1 MLRFWYRKFM
11 ISQRMKNM
19 KYYMAPLEG
28 ITGYIYRNAYSTYF
42 QKYDKY
48 FTPFLSPHGEK
59 EKLTHKERNDIAP
72 ENNEGLYVV
81 PQILTNKSGDFIRT
95 AKMLQ
100 NLGYEEVNLNLGCPS
115 GTVVSK
121 YKGAGFLD
129 KPFELQIFLT
139 EVFEALDMK
148 ISIKTRIGMYDTEEF
163 EDLLAIYE
171 KFPLEELII
180 HPRLGQEFYQGTP
193 HREVFH
199 EAVKK
204 SRHKLCYNG
213 DLFLK
218 AQIEQFAKEEPQVE
232 QVMLGRGVLRNPGIL
247 QLTKEGTMPDK
258 AVIKEFHDRLYGDYR
273 DIMPGER
280 PTLFK
285 MKELWTY
292 MGPLFTGWEE
302 THAKQIRKCSRLV
315 DYEQII
321 KQIFGNEL
329 YVDDL

>member
-1 MLRFWYRKFM
+1 
-11 ISQRMKNM
+11 M

-28 ITGYIYRNAYSTYF
+28 ITSYVYRNAYSTYF
-42 QKYDKY
+42 RKFDKY

-59 EKLTHKERNDIAP
+59 EKLTQKERKDIAP

-81 PQILTNKSGDFIRT
+81 PQILTNKSGDFIRV
-95 AKMLQ
+95 AKMLKE
-100 NLGYEEVNLNLGCPS
+100 LGYKEVNLNLGCPS

-139 EVFEALDMK
+139 EIFEAVDMR
-148 ISIKTRIGMYDTEEF
+148 ISVKTRIGMSDTGEF
-163 EDLLAIYE
+163 EDLLGIFN

-180 HPRLGQEFYQGTP
+180 HPRLRQEFYQGTP
-193 HREVFH
+193 HREVFL
-199 EAVKK
+199 EAVEN
-204 SRHKLCYNG
+204 SGHKLCYNG

-218 AQIEQFAKEEPQVE
+218 EQIENFAKEEPQVE

-247 QLTKEGTMPDK
+247 QLAQEGTMPDK
-258 AVIKEFHDRLYGDYR
+258 AVIREFHDRLYGDYR

-292 MGPLFTGWEE
+292 MGPLFTGWDC
-302 THAKQIRKCSRLV
+302 TYAKQIRKVSRL
-315 DYEQII
+315 DEYEQIV
-321 KQIFGNEL
+321 KQIFRSEE
-329 YVDDL
+329 YVEKL

>member
-1 MLRFWYRKFM
+1 
-11 ISQRMKNM
+11 M

-28 ITGYIYRNAYSTYF
+28 ITSYVYRNAYSTYF
-42 QKYDKY
+42 RKFDKY

-59 EKLTHKERNDIAP
+59 EKLTQKERKDIAP

-81 PQILTNKSGDFIRT
+81 PQILTNKSGDFIRV
-95 AKMLQ
+95 AKMLKE
-100 NLGYEEVNLNLGCPS
+100 LGYKEVNLNLGCPS

-139 EVFEALDMK
+139 EIFEAVDMR
-148 ISIKTRIGMYDTEEF
+148 ISVKTRIGMSDTGEF
-163 EDLLAIYE
+163 EDLLGIFN

-180 HPRLGQEFYQGTP
+180 HPRLRQEFYQGTP

-199 EAVKK
+199 EAVEN
-204 SRHKLCYNG
+204 SGHKLCYNG

-218 AQIEQFAKEEPQVE
+218 EQIENFAKEEPQVE

-247 QLTKEGTMPDK
+247 QLAQEGTMPDK
-258 AVIKEFHDRLYGDYR
+258 AVIREFHDRLYGDYR

-292 MGPLFTGWEE
+292 MGPLFTGWDC
-302 THAKQIRKCSRLV
+302 TYAKQIRKVSRL
-315 DYEQII
+315 DEYEQIV
-321 KQIFGNEL
+321 KQIFRSEE
-329 YVDDL
+329 YVEKL